1 MSVQDPAAA
10 RSPLLCPQYV
20 VVRPV
25 QTEVLKGIFFPYCRG
40 CGREELLQAVGIVG
54 AIIMPHNIYLHS
66 SLVKVRAQ
74 GWAPVPAIG
83 ANQWPSPFVL
93 GGRFCSPQGV
103 WCVHH
108 GVTAISGIRRPWV
121 QYFDLPDGGAVALP
135 APAPAGVGMQWGR
148 RAKRGTGRP
157 QGGYSGGGRVGGT
170 GGSALGTGDMLGSSA
185 PLGGGIKPQAAP
197 HTMSHDSPMSH
208 LSMPSPP
215 WAQGSPGGQ

>member
-1 MSVQDPAAA
+1 MSVQDPASA

-74 GWAPVPAIG
+74 GWAPVPAMG

-93 GGRFCSPQGV
+93 GGASVALRGSGVRTMESQPSAASGGHGCNTLTCQMGALLHSLPLLQLGWGCSGAGERSVGLGGHRVDTQEVGE
-103 WCVHH
+103 
-108 GVTAISGIRRPWV
+108 WV
-121 QYFDLPDGGAVALP
+121 GLGAVPWEQETDAWLLRP
-135 APAPAGVGMQWGR
+135 VGWGHQAPGC
-148 RAKRGTGRP
+148 
-157 QGGYSGGGRVGGT
+157 
-170 GGSALGTGDMLGSSA
+170 
-185 PLGGGIKPQAAP
+185 AP
-197 HTMSHDSPMSH
+197 HHVP
-208 LSMPSPP
+208 
-215 WAQGSPGGQ
+215 